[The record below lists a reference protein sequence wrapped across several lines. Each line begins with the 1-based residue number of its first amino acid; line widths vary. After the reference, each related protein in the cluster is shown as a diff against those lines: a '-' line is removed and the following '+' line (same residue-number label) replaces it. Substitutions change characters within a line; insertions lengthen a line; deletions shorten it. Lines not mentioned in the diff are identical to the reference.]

1 MNLGMHFSCLAKGG
15 IMEVKIEFYNQTDMF
30 FHHSGSFLSANSRSR
45 VDVNTGQFIKIAIT
59 HEVVQLLRGED
70 FSNCVDYY
78 ENDLSYDDCI
88 YSNLYD
94 LMMNQGPKSF

>member
-1 MNLGMHFSCLAKGG
+1 MAKGG
-15 IMEVKIEFYNQTDMF
+15 ITEVGIEFYNKTDMF

-45 VDVNTGQFIKIAIT
+45 VDVNMGQFIKIAIT

-78 ENDLSYDDCI
+78 ENDLNYDHCI

-94 LMMNQGPKSF
+94 MMMNQGSQALSF